1 MVNSPLV
8 KLRGILQT
16 LGAGAFLRYGAG
28 AMLGQW
34 REQRNRLQAEL
45 DSKQQDLS
53 TRLFPVRL
61 FRQD

>member
-34 REQRNRLQAEL
+34 REQRNRLHAEL